1 MPRRNRRAVKEGG
14 ADGKQVEDQDQLN
27 GARAI
32 PAGTQGG
39 TGTEA
44 QAKCHPGSYGLW
56 YRFGTVV
63 LWYCGTGCGTDM
75 ALWCMC
81 GTGVVLWQEPQ
92 IW

>member
-44 QAKCHPGSYGLW
+44 QAKCHPGRYGLW
-56 YRFGTVV
+56 YRCGTVV
-63 LWYCGTGCGTDM
+63 QVWYCGTDM
-75 ALWCMC
+75 ALREEALIQ
-81 GTGVVLWQEPQ
+81 GSF
-92 IW
+92 